1 MFETLAVLVALKL
14 WSGHAAQGRLRLS
27 VKSDSLTAIS
37 AVLKGCGRG
46 WVVNALAAQI
56 TLVLTENAL
65 PTPDVTHV
73 AGVDNKI
80 ADALSRLSEG
90 ADCLDAN
97 CARRRTVP
105 RRDGRLLRLAAYT
118 LK

>member
-46 WVVNALAAQI
+46 RDNALAAQI
-56 TLVLTENAL
+56 IIVLAENAL
-65 PTPDVTHV
+65 PTPEGTHV
-73 AGVDNKI
+73 AEVDNKI
-80 ADALSRLSEG
+80 ADALGRLSEG
-90 ADCLDAN
+90 ADFPDVGS
-97 CARRRTVP
+97 ARRRTVP
-105 RRDGRLLRLAAYT
+105 RRDGRLLRLAQYT
-118 LK
+118 LN